1 MLPSGESEEIDTA
14 VKTFKRRWQIKRR
27 KEKGEDKEEAEVLCE
42 LLTLSP
48 LCFY

>member
-1 MLPSGESEEIDTA
+1 MLSSGESEEIDTA
-14 VKTFKRRWQIKRR
+14 LKTFKRR
-27 KEKGEDKEEAEVLCE
+27 KEKGEDKEEEVLCE